1 MAMSKIKKLIMTKS
15 VNYILDEDIKG
26 FFDNIDHK
34 WLIKFL
40 ENENDIRYIVKF
52 LKSGIMEDK
61 VSRDSIKETS
71 QGVGLLSPVLANVYL
86 HYVLDLWEDKTL
98 SLRAKGYV
106 EIVRYAD
113 DFAVIFQYESEAKAF
128 YKVLKKRLL
137 KFNLELVK
145 RK

>member
-1 MAMSKIKKLIMTKS
+1 M
-15 VNYILDEDIKG
+15 G
-26 FFDNIDHK
+26 F
-34 WLIKFL
+34 
-40 ENENDIRYIVKF
+40 
-52 LKSGIMEDK
+52 
-61 VSRDSIKETS
+61 
-71 QGVGLLSPVLANVYL
+71 LSPSLANVYL

-137 KFNLELVK
+137 NFNLELVK